1 MVSIGLYQ
9 RTYSALGRVST
20 GMSDVCGFDWQPG
33 HLGVIASHPGKL
45 SLAIP
50 LWVGAMSTSESFAI
64 NRPSMQCTSPVL
76 MVSQYKLMSDWGLLE
91 TEIAPTYGPCGSGRT
106 FIYFCFILIKVD
118 QASQNIFTV
127 CVMCSSLI
135 CCFLKL
141 LYCLSYC
148 SATADLYT
156 VWNLVKFFCFIAKTS

>member
-50 LWVGAMSTSESFAI
+50 L
-64 NRPSMQCTSPVL
+64 
-76 MVSQYKLMSDWGLLE
+76 
-91 TEIAPTYGPCGSGRT
+91 
-106 FIYFCFILIKVD
+106 
-118 QASQNIFTV
+118 
-127 CVMCSSLI
+127 
-135 CCFLKL
+135 
-141 LYCLSYC
+141 
-148 SATADLYT
+148 
-156 VWNLVKFFCFIAKTS
+156 